1 MSNKELAAVHDLT
14 KQNRNEEREA
24 AFRACADSAE
34 HERQIALYAPK
45 IEKELHSLFET
56 ASMSVSDM
64 LALPEGRELAAA
76 LGPQVLMTHR
86 DAFWVSQVADLY
98 KTEFGTPVYYIRTK
112 DNPLAVVSA
121 STTDGGAVV
130 ATAPLVTGK
139 GYDTPVDIMHRR
151 LVLTAS
157 YDSPKLAES
166 RASSRV
172 RALDLM
178 RYKLNKAYQDMVIAA
193 LAACEMASIPTN
205 LYHDLPAGRVHPTT
219 NKIDATTEKLSINK
233 VKELSKYFATFGW
246 DGQIVLFVSDLRFE
260 DVKGWASATTI
271 TDLGGVFAEMIANG
285 RIADTA
291 QFGNILIVKKNNV
304 PDNYGYALCVS
315 DGGFKTLGVYQF
327 GNMQSLPSTNST
339 SQRTAFDMVIPG
351 VAGVCHD
358 ALRTAFMNF

>member
-1 MSNKELAAVHDLT
+1 MSIKEIAAVHDLT
-14 KQNRNEEREA
+14 KQNLDKEREA
-24 AFRACADSAE
+24 AFRACADTAE

-45 IEKELHSLFET
+45 IEKELHALFET
-56 ASMSVSDM
+56 ASLSISDM

-86 DAFWVSQVADLY
+86 DAFWVSQIADLY

-130 ATAPLVTGK
+130 ATAPLITGK
-139 GYDTPVDIMHRR
+139 GFDTPVDVMHRR

-157 YDSPKLAES
+157 YDNPKLAES
-166 RASSRV
+166 QASSRV

-178 RYKLNKAYQDMVIAA
+178 RYKMNKAFQDMVLGA
-193 LAACEMASIPTN
+193 LAACEMATIPPSI
-205 LYHDLPAGRVHPTT
+205 YHELPAGRVHPTT
-219 NKIDATTEKLSINK
+219 NKIDATTEKLSIAK

-246 DGQIVLFVSDLRFE
+246 DGQVVLFVSDLRFE
-260 DVKGWASATTI
+260 DVKSWASSTT
-271 TDLGGVFAEMIANG
+271 TSDFGGVFAKKIANG
-285 RIADTA
+285 RIADTCT
-291 QFGNILIVKKNNV
+291 FGNILIVKKNNV

-327 GNMQSLPSTNST
+327 G
-339 SQRTAFDMVIPG
+339 
-351 VAGVCHD
+351 
-358 ALRTAFMNF
+358 